1 MNKTEKVCPTHGI
14 ILATVKTIQPCGHE
28 TYSEDLPVFCP
39 YCGIKLETKEAD
51 GFKKGEEV

>member
-51 GFKKGEEV
+51 GQ